1 MAGVGR
7 GDAAPPATRLP
18 IARGPRAGS
27 SLGSARDG
35 VAGVSA
41 IRFVRPARRWA
52 AEVTN
57 AGVLDASGSVVGKAR
72 PLRPASSW
80 ARDGACLEPAFPLPA
95 LLGVELV
102 RAWTGP
108 SLGFSGGRR
117 LANGG
122 RWRFK

>member
-18 IARGPRAGS
+18 IARGPRAGP

-52 AEVTN
+52 AEGAN
-57 AGVLDASGSVVGKAR
+57 AGGSDASGLVVGKPR

-80 ARDGACLEPAFPLPA
+80 PRDSAWLEPAFPLPA
-95 LLGVELV
+95 LLG
-102 RAWTGP
+102 
-108 SLGFSGGRR
+108 S
-117 LANGG
+117 
-122 RWRFK
+122 